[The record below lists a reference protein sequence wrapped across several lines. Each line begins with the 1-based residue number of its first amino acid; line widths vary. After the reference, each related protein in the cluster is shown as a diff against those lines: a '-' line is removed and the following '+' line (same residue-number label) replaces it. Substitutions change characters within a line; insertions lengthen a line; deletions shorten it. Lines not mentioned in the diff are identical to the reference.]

1 VANVSKRDRVRLG
14 VAGLGRAF
22 TLMLPAFTRDPRVT
36 LVAAADPR
44 AEARRRFA
52 EEFSARTFAGV
63 EELCADADVDA
74 IYIATPHQ
82 FHAAHALLAAAAG
95 KHVLVEKP
103 MALTI
108 ADCRAMIAAAADANV
123 QLLVGH
129 SHSFDAPYL
138 RTAELV
144 RSGRFGAVR
153 MIHAVNYT
161 DFLYR
166 PRRREELETQ
176 QGGGVIFSQAA
187 HQVDVVRLLAG
198 GHAISVR
205 ALTGAWDPERPTEGA
220 YAALL
225 TFANGAFASMTY
237 SGYGRFDSDEFCGW
251 IGESGRR
258 REPEPYG
265 AARLE
270 LQHVA
275 GADAE
280 EALKNRRAYGGI
292 GGTRTGAAAER
303 LLHPHF
309 GFVVVSCEN
318 ADLRPMPDGVMI
330 YADEQRWLEALP
342 APAIPRVEVVDELAG
357 AVWHG
362 RAPLHSG
369 AWGLATVEVC
379 LAILQSARAQKE
391 IALTHQA
398 GVPELGAN

>member
-1 VANVSKRDRVRLG
+1 MADVTKRDRIRLG

-22 TLMLPAFTRDPRVT
+22 TLMLPAFTQDPRVV

-44 AEARRRFA
+44 PEARRRFA
-52 EEFSARTFAGV
+52 EESSARAFASV

-82 FHAAHALLAAAAG
+82 FHAAHAILAATAG

-108 ADCRAMIAAAADANV
+108 EDCQAMVAAAADANV
-123 QLLVGH
+123 QLVVGH

-138 RTAELV
+138 HAARLV
-144 RSGRFGAVR
+144 QSGRFGAAR

-166 PRRREELETQ
+166 PRRREELVTQ

-198 GHAISVR
+198 GCATSVR
-205 ALTGAWDPERPTEGA
+205 ALTGAWDAARPTEGA
-220 YAALL
+220 YTGLL
-225 TFANGAFASMTY
+225 TFANGAFASLTY
-237 SGYGRFDSDEFCGW
+237 SGYGRFDTDEFCGW

-258 REPEPYG
+258 RDPQQYG
-265 AARLE
+265 TARLE
-270 LQHVA
+270 LRQAA
-275 GADAE
+275 GAAEE
-280 EALKNRRAYGGI
+280 EALKSQRAYGA
-292 GGTRTGAAAER
+292 TAAASTSTFTEPP
-303 LLHPHF
+303 LHQHF

-330 YADEQRWLEALP
+330 YADEKRWLEALP
-342 APAIPRVEVVDELAG
+342 APAIPRAEVIDELAD
-357 AVWHG
+357 AILHG
-362 RAPLHSG
+362 RTPLHSG
-369 AWGLATVEVC
+369 AWGLATMEVC
-379 LAILQSARAQKE
+379 LAILQSAREQRE
-391 IALTHQA
+391 IALTHQV
-398 GVPELGAN
+398 GVPQRN

>member
-1 VANVSKRDRVRLG
+1 MTKRDRVRLG

-22 TLMLPAFTRDPRVT
+22 TLMLPAFTQDRRVG

-44 AEARRRFA
+44 PEARRQFA
-52 EEFSARTFAGV
+52 AEFSARTFASV

-108 ADCRAMIAAAADANV
+108 EDCRAMVAAATSANV

-129 SHSFDAPYL
+129 SHSFDTPYL
-138 RTAELV
+138 RAAELV
-144 RSGRFGAVR
+144 QSGRFGAVR

-166 PRRREELETQ
+166 PRRREELVTQ

-187 HQVDVVRLLAG
+187 HQVDLVRLLAG
-198 GHAISVR
+198 GRATSVR
-205 ALTGAWDPERPTEGA
+205 ALTGAWDPARATEGA

-225 TFANGAFASMTY
+225 TFADGAFASLTY
-237 SGYGRFDSDEFCGW
+237 SGYGRFDTDEFYGW

-258 REPEPYG
+258 RDPQQYG
-265 AARLE
+265 AARQL
-270 LQHVA
+270 LRQAA
-275 GADAE
+275 GADEE
-280 EALKNRRAYGGI
+280 EALKNRRAYGAAGVAPA
-292 GGTRTGAAAER
+292 GAVAER
-303 LLHPHF
+303 PLHQHF
-309 GFVVVSCEN
+309 GFVMVSCEN

-330 YADEQRWLEALP
+330 YADDKRWLEALP
-342 APAIPRVEVVDELAG
+342 APAIPRAEVIDELAG
-357 AVWHG
+357 AVLGG

-369 AWGLATVEVC
+369 AWGLATMEIC
-379 LAILQSARAQKE
+379 LAILQSAREQKE
-391 IALTHQA
+391 IALKHQI
-398 GVPELGAN
+398 GVPQGN